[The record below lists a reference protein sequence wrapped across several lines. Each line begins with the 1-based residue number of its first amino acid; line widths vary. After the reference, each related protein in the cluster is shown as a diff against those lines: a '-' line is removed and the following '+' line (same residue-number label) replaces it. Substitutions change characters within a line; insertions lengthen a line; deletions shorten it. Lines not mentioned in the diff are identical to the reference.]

1 MIPIPPSILAFFAKP
16 LVKFGLPALLVVL
29 AIIGFRVW
37 LGAHDRAIR
46 AEYLNELTEQQRVES
61 QKAATKADKASAERK
76 EITDAAQDRIAG
88 SNSVD
93 DLFNRLRG
101 QGSPKPS
108 PSAP

>member
-1 MIPIPPSILAFFAKP
+1 MIPIPLATFFAKP
-16 LVKFGLPALLVVL
+16 LVKFGLPVL
-29 AIIGFRVW
+29 AIVLALAVFRFVW
-37 LGAHDRAIR
+37 IPSHDRAVR

-93 DLFNRLRG
+93 DLFGRLRG